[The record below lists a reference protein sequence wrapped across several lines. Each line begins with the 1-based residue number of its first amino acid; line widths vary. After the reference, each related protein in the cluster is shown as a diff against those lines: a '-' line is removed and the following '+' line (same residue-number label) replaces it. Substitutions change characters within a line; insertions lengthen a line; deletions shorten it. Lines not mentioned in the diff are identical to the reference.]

1 MPFSTSVFDVAV
13 SGVLRNIAPA
23 TALDIG
29 AGAGKYGKLIKAA
42 SPECIV
48 TAIELY
54 REYVERFSLHAIY
67 DEVQCGDALA
77 LIETAVDKTYDLVV
91 FGDVLEHFRKSYG
104 VDLLNF
110 FVYRSRYILALFP
123 SDYVQ
128 NSVEGNRAEAHLSI
142 WSENDFAGMRHSPV
156 YSIGKSHMVVI
167 AGYLAQPADLARAI
181 AILQDQFTG
190 PDPAAAPS
198 SV

>member
-1 MPFSTSVFDVAV
+1 MPFSTSVFDRAV
-13 SGVLRNIAPA
+13 SSVLQHLAPA

-48 TAIELY
+48 TAVEIY
-54 REYVERFSLHAIY
+54 QDYIERFNLHEIY
-67 DEVQCGDALA
+67 DHVQRGDALE

-91 FGDVLEHFRKSYG
+91 FGDVLEHLRKSAG

-110 FVYRSRYILALFP
+110 FVYRSRFMLALFP
-123 SDYVQ
+123 TEYVQ

-142 WSENDFAGMRHSPV
+142 WSENDFYGMRHSPV
-156 YSIGKSHMVVI
+156 YSIGKSHMVLI
-167 AGYLAQPADLARAI
+167 SGYLVPPGDL
-181 AILQDQFTG
+181 Q
-190 PDPAAAPS
+190 AALVFLEEKVNYSDVAPAPS
-198 SV
+198 PP